1 MYKQYY
7 EKKYGMTNIR
17 HISVGPN
24 YQVDPANIPLIT
36 DVLDKPEE
44 YEQEKLIR
52 HDFQIEIQ

>member
-1 MYKQYY
+1 
-7 EKKYGMTNIR
+7 MTNIR

-52 HDFQIEIQ
+52 HDFQIEI